1 MDNNF
6 KRLFPKALDL
16 DQLIFKI
23 GEVSKMLNVS
33 ARQLRYWEQRGYIQ
47 SIRNSSY
54 SSRVFDMKNFMC
66 VNLIKYYL
74 DKGFTLAVAHESAKK
89 NLDNMKFIRKFMT
102 YSFQGI
108 ENVDNQPAINL
119 GYFDQEEKT
128 VLYGFID
135 EENNISYKVIKHE

>member
-6 KRLFPKALDL
+6 KPLFPKALDL

-23 GEVSKMLNVS
+23 GEVSKILNVS
-33 ARQLRYWEQRGYIQ
+33 ARQLRYWEQRGYIR

-66 VNLIKYYL
+66 ANLIKYYL
-74 DKGFTLAVAHESAKK
+74 DEGFTLSVAHESAKK

-102 YSFQGI
+102 HSFHGI
-108 ENVDNQPAINL
+108 ENINNHPAVNL
-119 GYFDQEEKT
+119 GYFDKEKKT
-128 VLYGFID
+128 LLYGFID
-135 EENNISYKVIKHE
+135 EENNISYKVFKND